1 MTWKKDLANPLQ
13 VSEDSLEWP
22 VVCVLGGGVKREAE
36 EDPPQTLTLT
46 PG

>member
-22 VVCVLGGGVKREAE
+22 VVCERRE
-36 EDPPQTLTLT
+36 
-46 PG
+46 G